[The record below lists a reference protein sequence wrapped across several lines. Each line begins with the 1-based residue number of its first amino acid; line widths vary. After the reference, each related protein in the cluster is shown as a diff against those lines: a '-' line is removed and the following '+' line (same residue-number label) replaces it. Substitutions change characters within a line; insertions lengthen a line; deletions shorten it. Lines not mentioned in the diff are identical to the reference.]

1 MFNNIIEPEKIKN
14 FPDKISECQLKI
26 NPIEKKRK
34 FKVEVYDHDVKII
47 IEENTTIKKPRKGGG
62 LKKSITK
69 FSKKSSKNLKFHM
82 NNTKNRFSNMITLT
96 YPSEYSNNGIEI
108 KYHLNRFTKFFKLKK
123 CEYTWIIEFQK
134 RGAPHFHLLT
144 DTYIDKKEVSQVWY
158 DIVNSGDE
166 KHLVA
171 GTKCERLRVGHIGA
185 KSYVRKYINKS
196 DQKEVPEEYKN
207 VGRFWGKSETEYNK
221 ETLEIDQEET
231 INIKAKYELFLR
243 NVIKPKKDEE
253 LDFNWLYDSKI
264 VILWNYRKQVLQ
276 ELKTG

>member
-108 KYHLNRFTKFFKLKK
+108 KYHLNRFTKFLKLKK

-166 KHLVA
+166 KHLVP
-171 GTKCERLRVGHIGA
+171 
-185 KSYVRKYINKS
+185 S
-196 DQKEVPEEYKN
+196 N
-207 VGRFWGKSETEYNK
+207 VGAGYILRTFKNSSRRNK
-221 ETLEIDQEET
+221 NCRTNSR
-231 INIKAKYELFLR
+231 NIFLSMSGVFSAR
-243 NVIKPKKDEE
+243 ISLTCLTNA
-253 LDFNWLYDSKI
+253 
-264 VILWNYRKQVLQ
+264 
-276 ELKTG
+276 G